1 MKGSP
6 TQEDPWASDIPPS
19 YDYATAQPPVEESQA
34 GPSSST
40 STSAATAA
48 SEGSGSGTIPKSH
61 LHLFSGPPNAE
72 PLFGHISSSL
82 GELGDIA
89 VRTKGSTSE
98 SWDPKLGNG
107 QSYFLVACEIV
118 LTS

>member
-6 TQEDPWASDIPPS
+6 TQEDSPWASDIPPS
-19 YDYATAQPPVEESQA
+19 YDYATAQPPVDESQA

-40 STSAATAA
+40 STSATAA
-48 SEGSGSGTIPKSH
+48 GEGSGNGTIPKSH

-72 PLFGHISSSL
+72 PLFGHISSTL

-89 VRTKGSTSE
+89 VRTKGSTCE
-98 SWDPKLGNG
+98 SWDSKLGNG
-107 QSYFLVACEIV
+107 QSPPCW
-118 LTS
+118 